1 MIYVRPT
8 AEATYHS
15 SSAQEHIARRCA
27 GYWPKQGSTPG
38 NLRCSDARARTAY
51 ESVLLME
58 PNYEYVGAYARR
70 YIDRARKLY
79 EVGDTNRADAFA
91 AVASAFQLFPPGR
104 RNEVPRGEFFGP
116 MASGSFGEIPDMSFI
131 RRPDTIGCL
140 RARMARTRN
149 QFRRARIADTVWEF
163 AEHPDPEAARI
174 AADAYLDAGSFQLKA
189 PEEFAAMM
197 GAGAMA
203 RSLAL
208 ARAINDQD
216 RVGRATA
223 AFTMAIRNLAGGDE
237 HVALFTLVESLL
249 RLGRDVNLQPAED
262 ALREHLE
269 RLAGRDDDNFHFR
282 RAILELQIQLA
293 RRRGD
298 AEEVK
303 SLQRQVG
310 ESIADEAA
318 WKGAHYD
325 NGGLVAMHFYA
336 KAAEHFEKL
345 GDRKRADELHR
356 RERESFGGAR
366 FSSIGATVDLDLKPY
381 RDWLEKVFKSGQG
394 ETLLWAAILKG
405 VPLPT
410 LEEIGKQHDKA
421 TQDSPLLSMMGV
433 STVRPEG
440 VLEDV
445 PADEAARRRAQ
456 TFAYQ
461 AHGLHVATLI
471 RLAMEEHSTGAT
483 RAGLPLHATG
493 LFDKTADAL
502 LERVLR
508 AIEER
513 DWLAAG
519 YLAGPLI
526 ERVVR
531 TLATKAQIEVMYT
544 ERGGGRPRR
553 QRVAIEVLM
562 RQLPLHEDVLGYAKW
577 TMTHP
582 GLNVRNEAGH
592 GLLEVDACNEVLG
605 AHILYTLLALC
616 FSDLVLVTPDLARP
630 AT

>member
-1 MIYVRPT
+1 
-8 AEATYHS
+8 
-15 SSAQEHIARRCA
+15 
-27 GYWPKQGSTPG
+27 
-38 NLRCSDARARTAY
+38 
-51 ESVLLME
+51 ME
-58 PNYEYVGAYARR
+58 PNYEYVGAYAPR
-70 YIDRARKLY
+70 YLGRAKTFFDS
-79 EVGDTNRADAFA
+79 GDTKRAEAF
-91 AVASAFQLFPPGR
+91 SAIGSALQLFPPGR
-104 RNEVPRGEFFGP
+104 RKQVLRGEFFGP
-116 MASGSFGEIPDMSFI
+116 MASGGFGEIPDMAFV
-131 RRPDTIGCL
+131 RRPETIACL
-140 RARMARTRN
+140 RQRMTRIRHL
-149 QFRRARIADTVWEF
+149 FRRARVADTVWEF
-163 AEHPDPEAARI
+163 AEEPDPDAARI
-174 AADAYLDAGSFQLKA
+174 AADAYLDAGSQQLSA
-189 PEEFAAMM
+189 SERFAAMM

-203 RSLAL
+203 RSLDL
-208 ARAINDQD
+208 ARAINDRD
-216 RVGRATA
+216 RIGRATA
-223 AFTMAIRNLAGGDE
+223 AFTRAIRYLAGGDE

-249 RLGRDVNLQPAED
+249 RLGRDVDLQPAED

-269 RLAGRDDDNFHFR
+269 RLTARDEDNFHFR
-282 RAILELQIQLA
+282 QAILELQIQLA

-303 SLQRQVG
+303 SLQRKVG

-366 FSSIGATVDLDLKPY
+366 FSSIRATVDLDLKPY
-381 RDWLEKVFKSGQG
+381 RDWLEKVFNGGQG

-440 VLEDV
+440 VLDDV
-445 PADEAARRRAQ
+445 SADEAARRRAQ
-456 TFAYQ
+456 TVAYQ
-461 AHGLHVATLI
+461 AHGLYVATLI
-471 RLAMEEHSTGAT
+471 QLALEERSAGAT

-493 LFDKTADAL
+493 LFDKTGNAL

-531 TLATKAQIEVMYT
+531 TLATQAQIDVMYT
-544 ERGGGRPRR
+544 DRGGGRPRR

-562 RQLPLHEDVLGYAKW
+562 RQLPLHEDVLAYAKW

-582 GLNVRNEAGH
+582 GLNIRNEAGH
-592 GLLEVDACNEVLG
+592 GLLDVDACNEVLG
-605 AHILYTLLALC
+605 AHVIYTLLALC
-616 FSDLVLVTPDLARP
+616 FSDLVLVTPDPTDPTA
-630 AT
+630 